1 MTKRAVVPMLVLAV
15 TATSCHR
22 SRTYDARAT
31 VTRVSPVRKDE
42 TGKTLTLDFE
52 ISYDECPGTQT
63 EVMRG
68 DAAFAAC
75 VSKYAVGTKVPL
87 RIDHAWTAEDR
98 YGWTVKRVGD
108 CDRAVDPSDEASYA
122 LVRDCRDWTVNETRV
137 GFQCEYN
144 PGAELLKKCPWFRR
158 R

>member
-1 MTKRAVVPMLVLAV
+1 MRKAIVLSTVILVVL
-15 TATSCHR
+15 ATSCHR
-22 SRTYDARAT
+22 SRTYEAHAT
-31 VTRVSPVRKDE
+31 VTRVAPVRKDE

-52 ISYDECPGTQT
+52 ISYDDCPGMQV

-75 VSKYAVGTKVPL
+75 ASKYAVGTKVPL
-87 RIDHAWTAEDR
+87 SIEHAWTSEDR
-98 YGWTVKRVGD
+98 YGWTVRRVGD
-108 CDRAVDPSDEASYA
+108 CPRVADPSDEASYA

-137 GFQCEYN
+137 GFQCDYE
-144 PGAELLKKCPWFRR
+144 PRAELLKKCPWFRR